1 MLKIIF
7 EVLLF
12 ALTLTFLMSWG
23 YIKKQRQS
31 EELLNNLYR
40 KCEVKIRKEF
50 GKTEILSKEEI
61 KEIIK
66 DTKSSLFWSKQKVQ
80 VTDPRIFI
88 DVIIDDLINRKII
101 TNEKGKNYRL
111 YNL

>member
-12 ALTLTFLMSWG
+12 AVSLTFLMSWG

-31 EELLNNLYR
+31 EELLNNLYK
-40 KCEVKIRKEF
+40 KCEVKICKEF
-50 GKTEILSKEEI
+50 KKNEVLSKNEI

-66 DTKSSLFWSKQKVQ
+66 GTKSSLFWSKKKIQ
-80 VTDPRIFI
+80 VTDPKIFI
-88 DVIIDDLINRKII
+88 DIIIDDLINRKII
-101 TNEKGKNYRL
+101 VGAKGKTYRL